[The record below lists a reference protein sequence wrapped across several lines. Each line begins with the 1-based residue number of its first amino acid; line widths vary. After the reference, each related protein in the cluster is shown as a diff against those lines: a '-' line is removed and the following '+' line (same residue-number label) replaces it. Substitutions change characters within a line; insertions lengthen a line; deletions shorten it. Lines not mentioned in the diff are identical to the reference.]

1 MKESKQ
7 AILHRFN
14 PAVPRHHLLGIAGLI
29 WTAVGATL
37 CMRAIFWLEVYSF
50 GKEVVFES
58 ISVALA
64 LVGYSLFFSR
74 LVQKNIDRIGKLP
87 QRACIFA
94 FTAWRGY
101 LMIGVMIS
109 FGITLRSTSIPKQYF
124 SIPYSVMG
132 VILLIG
138 SLKFY
143 QQYLLTLLRQRDEEP
158 S

>member
-1 MKESKQ
+1 M
-7 AILHRFN
+7 LYRFN
-14 PAVPRHHLLGIAGLI
+14 PAVPRHYLLGIAGLL

-37 CMRAIFWLEVYSF
+37 CMRAIIWLAALPLGQELL
-50 GKEVVFES
+50 FES
-58 ISVALA
+58 MSVVLS
-64 LVGYSLFFSR
+64 LLGYSLFFSR
-74 LVQKNIDRIGKLP
+74 LVQNNIDRIERLP

-101 LMIGVMIS
+101 FMIGVMIS
-109 FGITLRSTSIPKQYF
+109 FGIMLRGMSVPKQYF

-132 VILLIG
+132 LILLIG

-143 QQYLLTLLRQRDEEP
+143 RQYLLTLLRQRNDEP